1 MKTDISMKLAA
12 LGVALLMNS
21 AIIGGVALLFNAQLV
36 QAVPVLSL

>member
-21 AIIGGVALLFNAQLV
+21 AIIGGVALLFNAQLA
-36 QAVPVLSL
+36 QAVPLFSL